1 MRKMISSPTENHV
14 VQICTS
20 SISLIGSSTI
30 AIMIFTSPT
39 GLSTPYK
46 RIIFGLSI
54 ADIMQSLAL
63 VTGPFSPPSKTPQS
77 PWSIGSTSTCE
88 TNGFL
93 MTAGSSAVTMYTCS
107 LCIFYLCKLVY
118 RMSNHKFTRRV
129 EIYLHFFIV
138 LFNVCV
144 GMVSLFTK
152 TFNASPLAGFC
163 YFAALPEG
171 CNYRGSYNYGQ
182 CERGEHSFTFIF
194 ISTISFPLLCLAGV
208 FICMAMILR
217 HAYRKARKCRAEYGQ
232 PYNEYISHQ
241 HRYESYSEYLI
252 RLYLREAVIQAC
264 LYVLGYVAVYIIP
277 FVTCLKMLVNVRS
290 IDNSQFPILM
300 VALFP
305 LGGLYNILVYTRPN
319 ISALRR
325 TEPNLSWF
333 KAFLLVIQAGG
344 EVPSTTRT
352 RSCVPC
358 CCFSKQENNS
368 IDNKSSSSLQENGNR
383 DKKRHYYSNQ
393 NPPAREN
400 QSEVNLASLEGVD
413 SGSLYNINEDES
425 SNDDGIHIKSPNS
438 VGDETGFEAN
448 RTLSL
453 ERDEEGGNVSVGHRS
468 SYGNYTDCGIEKPVL
483 LIRLQGGD
491 FSNISSICDAE
502 FLDVPEDTE
511 DIS

>member
-1 MRKMISSPTENHV
+1 
-14 VQICTS
+14 
-20 SISLIGSSTI
+20 
-30 AIMIFTSPT
+30 
-39 GLSTPYK
+39 
-46 RIIFGLSI
+46 
-54 ADIMQSLAL
+54 
-63 VTGPFSPPSKTPQS
+63 
-77 PWSIGSTSTCE
+77 
-88 TNGFL
+88 
-93 MTAGSSAVTMYTCS
+93 
-107 LCIFYLCKLVY
+107 
-118 RMSNHKFTRRV
+118 
-129 EIYLHFFIV
+129 
-138 LFNVCV
+138 
-144 GMVSLFTK
+144 VSLFTK

-194 ISTISFPLLCLAGV
+194 ISTITFPLLCLAGV

-217 HAYRKARKCRAEYGQ
+217 HAYRKAREFRAEYGQ
-232 PYNEYISHQ
+232 PYNEYMSQQHQ
-241 HRYESYSEYLI
+241 FESYSEYLI
-252 RLYLREAVIQAC
+252 RLYLREAVVQAC

-290 IDNSQFPILM
+290 IDNSQIPILM

-319 ISALRR
+319 IAALRR
-325 TEPNLSWF
+325 TEANLSWF

-358 CCFSKQENNS
+358 CCFSKHKNNS
-368 IDNKSSSSLQENGNR
+368 KDNNSSSLRKNGNR

-400 QSEVNLASLEGVD
+400 QSEVNQASLEGVD
-413 SGSLYNINEDES
+413 SGSLYNINEDENS
-425 SNDDGIHIKSPNS
+425 YSDQCVHDGIHITSPNS
-438 VGDETGFEAN
+438 LTDEIGFEA
-448 RTLSL
+448 TSPLSL
-453 ERDEEGGNVSVGHRS
+453 ERDEEGGNVTVGHRS
-468 SYGNYTDCGIEKPVL
+468 SYGNYTDCGTEKPVL
-483 LIRLQGGD
+483 LVRLQGGD

-502 FLDVPEDTE
+502 SLDVTEDTE